1 MKWSKNLA
9 WQIRFTDTAKKQLA
23 KLDKSVAKSI
33 TTYLR
38 EKVMPLNDAKTLGKP
53 LTKNFSQY
61 WRYRVGDC
69 RVICSIENEELIIM
83 VVRVGKRKNI
93 YKKEINSQ

>member
-1 MKWSKNLA
+1 LA

-38 EKVMPLNDAKTLGKP
+38 EKVMLLEDPKALGKP
-53 LTKNFSQY
+53 LAKNFSQY

-69 RVICSIENEELIIM
+69 RIICSIDDGELTIM
-83 VVRVGKRKNI
+83 IVRVGKRKDIYNKNI
-93 YKKEINSQ
+93 R